1 MQSMKY
7 LLAATILA
15 VSSGLALAESPPENK
30 GTPSQP
36 PAATP
41 GAPPSTGTMPAQPA
55 KPDKVEVDKDGRI
68 KEPNKGQGSGHD
80 IRTGK

>member
-1 MQSMKY
+1 MKY

-15 VSSGLALAESPPENK
+15 VGSGFALAETPPDYK

-41 GAPPSTGTMPAQPA
+41 GAPPTGTMPAQPA